1 MPTYHE
7 ILTTDL
13 STLTTAAERWDGMA
27 KELHKQETAYRRD
40 VHGITLR
47 PTWVG
52 ESQQAA
58 NARFGIRLTEFQ
70 NAQTEAKAI
79 ASLLRDAHT
88 QFVDLRKKLESARDD
103 AIAQGMKVSD
113 QGVVSYDT
121 GRLSQG
127 DRQALAHDPDYQESV
142 RKAVASWQASIDQC
156 VKDLD
161 DADKG
166 VEVAFTAVVKGP
178 DTGLGKVP
186 DFNGKAQGDIEKYE
200 ADEGKDIA
208 QRVNSGKA
216 TAADYRELQR
226 LFHDNSGDK
235 AFSQTLLDELGAK
248 GTLQLSNSLDGLAYH
263 NDEQHSGQYL
273 DIQKG
278 LATTL
283 ATATQDPHSSFYKD
297 FREDMRKA
305 GTEQFKVDGL
315 SPIPDEKVRGYQSL
329 ATLMQQGHGYN
340 GQFLEDTADDIR
352 HAEESY
358 TAKGDNPTE
367 SIWALRDKFSGNDRG
382 WFANDPLDG
391 VLGIMSHDPK
401 TSTEYL
407 DPAHNDNLE
416 YLLHGRDWD
425 TVVDHFATPPGGTT
439 TGIPV
444 LAEDGDVRKGFG
456 AALEAATTGQ
466 APGGCHPI
474 GQHTEPQARILQ
486 HTINTLYTDK
496 HAQDLPKNLVQ
507 PLAHILT
514 SYTADT
520 HETYAESSSKY
531 DIDWDSEGSVW
542 SDKDGSHMAVG
553 HQRLAAVMRGIAND
567 PEAFGHLYGAE
578 QQYAHHVMDGI
589 PADAG
594 DKTIRD
600 RVVESSRAMGA
611 YDGIRSDIVYDER
624 FKKTQW
630 AADFNHGLGTSL
642 STALMFNPV
651 SDLSPVGD
659 LSQRTLDVWAYESN
673 KEHVSEA
680 NLEATEKNAKTYD
693 AGQHDVEKLVRAW
706 ADSRGHAVDSD
717 WTKYYVHAGQ
727 DDYEHG
733 RDRTLSTLRADR

>member
-7 ILTTDL
+7 ILATDL
-13 STLTTAAERWDGMA
+13 STLSTAAEHWDDVA
-27 KELHKQETAYRRD
+27 KGFHTQETTYRRD
-40 VHGITLR
+40 VHGITLGS
-47 PTWVG
+47 TWQG
-52 ESQQAA
+52 LSANAA
-58 NARFGIRLTEFQ
+58 NGRFDVTLKEFQ
-70 NAQTEAKAI
+70 KAQTEAKAI
-79 ASLLRDAHT
+79 ASLFRDAHT

-103 AIAQGMKVSD
+103 AVAQGMKVSD

-121 GRLSQG
+121 GKLSQG
-127 DRQALAHDPDYQESV
+127 NRQALAHDPDYQESV
-142 RKAVASWQASIDQC
+142 RTSVASWQARIDQC
-156 VKDLD
+156 VKDVN

-166 VEVAFTAVVKGP
+166 VEVAFQAVVTDS
-178 DTGLGKVP
+178 DTADGTIGG
-186 DFNGKAQGDIEKYE
+186 FNGKAQGDIEKYE
-200 ADEGKDIA
+200 ANEAKDIA
-208 QRVNSGKA
+208 ARVNTGKA
-216 TAADYRELQR
+216 TASDYKELQR
-226 LFHDNSGDK
+226 LFHDNSGDT
-235 AFSQTLLDELGAK
+235 AFSQTLLDDLGAR
-248 GTLQLSNSLDGLAYH
+248 GTLQLSNSLDSLAHYDDKKH
-263 NDEQHSGQYL
+263 GGQYL

-297 FREDMRKA
+297 FRADMRKA

-329 ATLMQQGHGYN
+329 VTLMQQGNGYS

-352 HAEESY
+352 HAEESHM
-358 TAKGDNPTE
+358 AEGNTE
-367 SIWALRDKFSGNDRG
+367 SLWALRDEFSGKDRG

-407 DPAHNDNLE
+407 DPAHNDNLQ

-439 TGIPV
+439 TGMPV
-444 LAEDGDVRKGFG
+444 MAEDGDVRKGFG

-466 APGGCHPI
+466 APGDYHAI
-474 GQHTEPQARILQ
+474 GRHTEPQARILQ

-496 HAQDLPKNLVQ
+496 HAQDLPKNLTT

-514 SYTADT
+514 SYTPDT
-520 HETYAESSSKY
+520 HEIYAESSSKY
-531 DIDWDSEGSVW
+531 DTDWDSEGSVW
-542 SDKDGSHMAVG
+542 TDKDGTHMAVG
-553 HQRLAAVMRGIAND
+553 HQRLAAVMRGVAND

-578 QQYAHHVMDGI
+578 QQYSHHVLETI

-600 RVVESSRAMGA
+600 RIVESSRAMGA
-611 YDGIRSDIVYDER
+611 YDGIRSDIIYDER

-630 AADFNHGLGTSL
+630 AADFNQGLGTSFG
-642 STALMFNPV
+642 TALLFNPV
-651 SDLSPVGD
+651 KDLSPVGD
-659 LSQRTLDVWAYESN
+659 LTSKALDVWVYESN
-673 KEHVSEA
+673 KEHVAEA
-680 NLEATEKNAKTYD
+680 NLAATEQNAKTYD

-727 DDYEHG
+727 NDYEHG

>member
-7 ILTTDL
+7 ILTTEL
-13 STLTTAAERWDGMA
+13 STLTTAADRWDGMA
-27 KELHKQETAYRRD
+27 KELNKQETAYRRD

-47 PTWVG
+47 PTWAG

-70 NAQTEAKAI
+70 SAQTEAKAI

-88 QFVDLRKKLESARDD
+88 QFADLRGKLESARDD
-103 AIAQGMKVSD
+103 AIAAGMKVSD

-121 GRLSQG
+121 GKLTHG

-142 RKAVASWQASIDQC
+142 RKAVASWQARIDQC
-156 VKDLD
+156 VKDVE

-166 VEVAFTAVVKGP
+166 AEVAFAAAVKGP
-178 DTGLGKVP
+178 GASDGTVP
-186 DFNGKAQGDIEKYE
+186 GFNGKAQGDIEKYE
-200 ADEGKDIA
+200 ADEAKDIA
-208 QRVNSGKA
+208 RRVNSGKA
-216 TAADYRELQR
+216 SSADYEELQR

-248 GTLQLSNSLDGLAYH
+248 GTLQLSNRLDSLAYYDDTKH
-263 NDEQHSGQYL
+263 GGQYL
-273 DIQKG
+273 DMQRG

-283 ATATQDPHSSFYKD
+283 ATATKGPRSDFYQSFRAD
-297 FREDMRKA
+297 LRKA
-305 GTEQFKVDGL
+305 GTEQFEVDGL

-329 ATLMQQGHGYN
+329 VTLMQQGHGYN
-340 GQFLEDTADDIR
+340 GQFLKDTADDIR

-358 TAKGDNPTE
+358 TPEDGNPTE
-367 SIWALRDKFSGNDRG
+367 SIWGLRDKFSGGDRG

-407 DPAHNDNLE
+407 DPAHNDNLR
-416 YLLHGRDWD
+416 YLLHERNWD
-425 TVVDHFATPPGGTT
+425 TVVDHYATPPGGTT
-439 TGIPV
+439 VGIPV

-456 AALEAATTGQ
+456 AALEAATTGE
-466 APGGCHPI
+466 APGGYHAAGP
-474 GQHTEPQARILQ
+474 HHEPQARILQ

-496 HAQDLPKNLVQ
+496 HAQELPKGLVT

-514 SYTADT
+514 SYTPDT
-520 HETYAESSSKY
+520 HETYAESSSQY
-531 DIDWDSEGSVW
+531 AIDWDSEGSVW
-542 SDKDGSHMAVG
+542 SDKDGAHMAVG

-567 PEAFGHLYGAE
+567 PEAFGHVYGAE
-578 QQYAHHVMDGI
+578 QSYAHHVLDTI

-600 RVVESSRAMGA
+600 RIVESSRAMGA
-611 YDGIRSDIVYDER
+611 YDGIRSDIIYDER

-651 SDLSPVGD
+651 KDLSPVGD
-659 LSQRTLDVWAYESN
+659 LTSKTLDVWTYESN
-673 KEHVSEA
+673 KEHTAEA
-680 NLEATEKNAKTYD
+680 NLAATEQNAKTYD

-706 ADSRGHAVDSD
+706 ADSRGHAIDSD

-727 DDYEHG
+727 NDYEHG